1 MKTILIALVLG
12 TLLGCTHNENS
23 PASAAE
29 QSRAIVAAALAE
41 MNYEGVPPPP
51 PEPGEQPRAQSPRDV
66 LVSSTSLC
74 FAAKNVSKQADCTF
88 MEAESFESDGL
99 DSSVP
104 RELRKELV
112 RANAARQP
120 IDLSGVPR
128 VRVVNAAD
136 IRKLVG
142 NRSWDAFYERY
153 PQTAGWVEISLPA
166 LSADGSH
173 ALVYL
178 EHRCDGLCGT
188 GTLVYLERAP
198 KGWVVV
204 KQLGLWIS

>member
-12 TLLGCTHNENS
+12 TLLGCTHNEGS

-41 MNYEGVPPPP
+41 MNYRGVFRPLPA
-51 PEPGEQPRAQSPRDV
+51 GEQPTPQAPRDI

-74 FAAKNVSKQADCTF
+74 LAAKNASKPADCTF
-88 MEAESFESDGL
+88 TEAESFESDGL
-99 DSSVP
+99 DKFVP
-104 RELRKELV
+104 RELRMELL
-112 RANAARQP
+112 RANTARQP
-120 IDLSGVPR
+120 IDLTGVPK
-128 VRVVNAAD
+128 VRVVDAAD
-136 IRKLVG
+136 IGKLVDY
-142 NRSWDAFYERY
+142 RSWKAFYDRY
-153 PQTAGWVEISLPA
+153 PQTAGWVETSQPV

-178 EHRCDGLCGT
+178 EHRCGGLCGT
-188 GTLVYLERAP
+188 GTLLYLEHTP

-204 KQLGLWIS
+204 KQLGMWIS